1 MITGASRGIGRAM
14 ASRLARD
21 GRAVL
26 VNNAGS
32 TFKAERA
39 VPEIQAAGGRGR
51 TWTDHARAATGTYG
65 AFSDAARWGPGRPAS
80 RPMAPGPG
88 CPQRSGARWHGADHL

>member
-32 TFKAERA
+32 TSKAERA

-51 TWTDHARAATGTYG
+51 ARTDHARAATGT
-65 AFSDAARWGPGRPAS
+65 
-80 RPMAPGPG
+80 
-88 CPQRSGARWHGADHL
+88 